1 MSVCERECES
11 VCERECESVW
21 LNSGQYTLTLVEGL
35 VVQIDESGNRFSTSY
50 ICLCGIKA
58 VTDLE
63 VCCSLRGTDVTC
75 SAHLTHIYPK
85 PTLLFKRKHRT
96 RLKPSAIKLCCS
108 TGASA
113 AQTSIIILLTG
124 VDTCVRRV
132 LVALGSFARSSPPRV
147 SRRSLHRRH

>member
-1 MSVCERECES
+1 M
-11 VCERECESVW
+11 W

-35 VVQIDESGNRFSTSY
+35 GVQIDESGNRFSPSY

-75 SAHLTHIYPK
+75 AAHLTHIYPK
-85 PTLLFKRKHRT
+85 PTPLYQRKHRT
-96 RLKPSAIKLCCS
+96 RPKPSAIKLCCS

-113 AQTSIIILLTG
+113 AQTSIIIIILLTG

-132 LVALGSFARSSPPRV
+132 LVALGSLARSSSPRV
-147 SRRSLHRRH
+147 SRRSLHHRH